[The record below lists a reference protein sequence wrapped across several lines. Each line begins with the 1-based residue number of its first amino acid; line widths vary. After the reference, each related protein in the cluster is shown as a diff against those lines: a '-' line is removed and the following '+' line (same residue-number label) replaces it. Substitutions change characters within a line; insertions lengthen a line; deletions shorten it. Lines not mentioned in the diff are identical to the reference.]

1 VYVNQETQERERRR
15 LRHISDAMRMD
26 IDVSRVLVYV

>member
-15 LRHISDAMRMD
+15 LRNISDAMRMY
-26 IDVSRVLVYV
+26 IDVSRALVYV